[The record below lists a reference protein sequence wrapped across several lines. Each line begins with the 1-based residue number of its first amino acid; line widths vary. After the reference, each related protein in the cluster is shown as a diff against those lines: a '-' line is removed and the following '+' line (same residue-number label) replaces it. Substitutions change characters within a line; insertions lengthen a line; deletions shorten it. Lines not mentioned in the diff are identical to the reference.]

1 MSTFNYMS
9 AAELFPTRNKRSGRS
24 PFGYKRFDRA
34 ADAIRFAVE
43 ELPPE
48 LLHGAHLEVD
58 EVRFDGPAI
67 RRLYDSPAYPLPRRA
82 AAGSGAANANKSRAA
97 AGSGAANADTN
108 RAAAGSGAAN
118 VNKNRAAAGTGAA
131 SSTKSRAAG
140 APGAAAA
147 KAAHAGARNSPAARA
162 KTGS

>member
-1 MSTFNYMS
+1 MRP
-9 AAELFPTRNKRSGRS
+9 AELFPTRNKRSGRS

-58 EVRFDGPAI
+58 EERFDGPGI
-67 RRLYDSPAYPLPRRA
+67 RRLYDSPAYPLSRRA
-82 AAGSGAANANKSRAA
+82 AAGPGAATSKNARAAGGASAPTSKNARPTARSGAATSKTARAA
-97 AGSGAANADTN
+97 TATS
-108 RAAAGSGAAN
+108 
-118 VNKNRAAAGTGAA
+118 KL
-131 SSTKSRAAG
+131 
-140 APGAAAA
+140 
-147 KAAHAGARNSPAARA
+147 ARA